1 MNSPLK
7 PKSEMLYFTYQ
18 HIETANFSKLIMV
31 ADTNYKSMYL
41 AGGKNKR
48 QRKKKHTEAR

>member
-1 MNSPLK
+1 
-7 PKSEMLYFTYQ
+7 MLYFTYQ

-48 QRKKKHTEAR
+48 QRKKNTLKHDNITHL